1 MSLIFNNSPGV
12 SSAVVDFTSVTAT
25 GSLQGAQYV
34 FIASYLVT
42 GSETT
47 ADNNEELGLTR
58 FIQTGKDTDM
68 TGWTDSPDYLPS
80 TLPDNVKRKMYKVSN
95 ATTGSVGAFNWTY
108 GSNEVKTIR
117 MRSTGE

>member
-58 FIQTGKDTDM
+58 FIQTGKLIGM
-68 TGWTDSPDYLPS
+68 TGWTDSSSSFPL
-80 TLPDNVKRKMYKVSN
+80 TLPDNVKRKMYKVIST
-95 ATTGSVGAFNWTY
+95 ATGSVGAFEWTD
-108 GSNEVKTIR
+108 GSNSLKTIR